1 MKTIKYMI
9 KADTT
14 IKEFL
19 ISNVSRKFQR
29 HLKKMDVKYYING
42 EEAKSHFEIK
52 RGDILEVVYKP
63 DKIDDSHLYDIPLDI
78 VYECKEY
85 MIINKPRGLKTIP
98 TGYND
103 FKSLYNAIISY
114 YEKNHMDNTI
124 HFINRL
130 DKDTE
135 GLLIVAKDKY
145 SASILSKNLD
155 NISRCYLA
163 VACGII
169 ESSGTIEVP
178 ISRGDG
184 ILRRVDPN
192 GKSAITKYKVLKYID
207 GNTLLHLELLSGR
220 CHQIRVHLESIGHP
234 ILGDPLYG
242 EGDALHLTSYLIDF
256 HDPFNDKDI
265 HFEIKPWFGV

>member
-1 MKTIKYMI
+1 MKRLEYDIENNSTIKDYI
-9 KADTT
+9 KD
-14 IKEFL
+14 
-19 ISNVSRKFQR
+19 NVSRKFQR
-29 HLKKMDVKYYING
+29 HLKRMNVKYYING
-42 EEAKSHFEIK
+42 LEAKAHFKISS
-52 RGDILEVVYKP
+52 GDKLIVEYEP
-63 DKIDDSHLYDIPLDI
+63 DKLDDSHLYELPLDI

-103 FKSLYNAIISY
+103 FKSLYNAIIAY
-114 YEKNHMDNTI
+114 YEKNKMDNTI

-145 SASILSKNLD
+145 SATILSKNID
-155 NISRCYLA
+155 KISRCYLA
-163 VACGII
+163 MACGII

-178 ISRGDG
+178 ISRGEG

-192 GKSAITKYKVLKYID
+192 GKSAITKYKVLKYVD

-234 ILGDPLYG
+234 IVGDPLYG
-242 EGDALHLTSYLIDF
+242 DGDALHLTSYLIDF

-265 HFEIKPWFGV
+265 HFEIKPWFGE